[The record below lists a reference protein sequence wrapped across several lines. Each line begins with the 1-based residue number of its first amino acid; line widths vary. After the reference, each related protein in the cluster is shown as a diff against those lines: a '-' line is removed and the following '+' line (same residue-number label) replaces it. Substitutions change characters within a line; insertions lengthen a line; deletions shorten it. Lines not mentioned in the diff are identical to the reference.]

1 MRYRVGIV
9 FAIVCN
15 MRYLAVIVPAVML
28 AIRWNEGAGFLVL
41 CIASLIILKMWEH
54 EQTNREDQR

>member
-1 MRYRVGIV
+1 MK
-9 FAIVCN
+9 
-15 MRYLAVIVPAVML
+15 YLAVIVPAILL
-28 AIRWNEGAGFLVL
+28 AIHWGEAGFLVL

>member
-1 MRYRVGIV
+1 MWYRFGIV

-15 MRYLAVIVPAVML
+15 MKYLAIILPAVAL
-28 AIRWNEGAGFLVL
+28 AIYWGEGAGFLVL

-54 EQTNREDQR
+54 EQSKKKEN